1 MVIVKEEKCNVSKIT
16 YLVESYVPQ
25 AKLETN
31 VGAELSYILPHES
44 SDKFEDLFTE
54 LEENRTQL
62 GISSYG
68 ASVTTMEEVFL
79 RLVGSFH
86 FINCLIIMI
95 QCTSEEGVRAVDKRG
110 ISDN

>member
-1 MVIVKEEKCNVSKIT
+1 MVIVKEEQCDVPRIT
-16 YLVESYVPQ
+16 QLVQSYVPQ

-44 SDKFEDLFTE
+44 SDKFEALFTD
-54 LEENRTQL
+54 LEEHKGML

-79 RLVGSFH
+79 R
-86 FINCLIIMI
+86 
-95 QCTSEEGVRAVDKRG
+95 
-110 ISDN
+110 

>member
-1 MVIVKEEKCNVSKIT
+1 MVIVKEELCDVPKISL
-16 YLVESYVPQ
+16 LVQSYVPQ

-44 SDKFEDLFTE
+44 SDKFEALFTD
-54 LEENRTQL
+54 LEENKGML

-79 RLVGSFH
+79 R
-86 FINCLIIMI
+86 
-95 QCTSEEGVRAVDKRG
+95 
-110 ISDN
+110 

>member
-1 MVIVKEEKCNVSKIT
+1 MVIVKEELCDVPKISH
-16 YLVESYVPQ
+16 LVQSYVPQ

-44 SDKFEDLFTE
+44 SDKFEALFTD
-54 LEENRTQL
+54 LEENKGML

-79 RLVGSFH
+79 R
-86 FINCLIIMI
+86 
-95 QCTSEEGVRAVDKRG
+95 
-110 ISDN
+110 

>member
-1 MVIVKEEKCNVSKIT
+1 MVIVKDENCKVPKIAH
-16 YLVESYVPQ
+16 LVQSYVPQ

-44 SDKFEDLFTE
+44 SDRFEELFTE
-54 LEENRTQL
+54 LENNKMDL

-79 RLVGSFH
+79 R
-86 FINCLIIMI
+86 
-95 QCTSEEGVRAVDKRG
+95 
-110 ISDN
+110 